1 VTAKPAQTD
10 LEELGMSALDTI
22 APPVEARL
30 GSRAVREARVALLG
44 YGLIGSAVSRL
55 LRTTGHHAPSAVRI
69 TGALVRTPRLRTGD
83 APHPLVNDPAALFDP
98 QPDVVIELL
107 GGLEPART
115 LVLDA
120 LNRGIPVVTANKRL
134 LAAHGDEL
142 LRAAARSGAPLR
154 YEASVIAGVPFL
166 GTFVAR
172 PLTASVDR
180 LVAIVNG
187 TSNYLLTRIAE
198 GLPFDAALADAQRL
212 GFAETD
218 PSRDVN
224 GSDAADKLA
233 VLARTFWNWSVTAG
247 DVATTGVDRLS
258 EIDLALARDVGGSI
272 KPVAIAERIATGGSL
287 YVGPAFVH
295 ARDALAG
302 VDGVLNA
309 IRLEREAELPLL
321 FTGPGAG
328 PDVTARTVV
337 DDVFEVLSG
346 GVAVKPTTFQRP
358 LLRPIAPTGWFI
370 SLSGALP
377 PPAEIAD
384 LFGSHGLWARRW
396 TDARPAALGHTLA
409 LLTHS
414 CSSSAVD
421 AAISRLTS
429 VAAITATVL
438 PTLEIGRE

>member
-1 VTAKPAQTD
+1 
-10 LEELGMSALDTI
+10 MSALDTI
-22 APPVEARL
+22 APTVEATPAA
-30 GSRAVREARVALLG
+30 RATREARVALLG
-44 YGLIGSAVSRL
+44 YGLIGSAVSHL
-55 LRTTGHHAPSAVRI
+55 LQTTGQHAPRPIRI
-69 TGALVRTPRLRTGD
+69 TGALVRTPRARTGN
-83 APHPLVNDPAALFDP
+83 APHPFVTDSAALVEP
-98 QPDVVIELL
+98 RPEVVVELL

-142 LRAAARSGAPLR
+142 LRAAARSGAPFR

-166 GTFVAR
+166 GTFAAR
-172 PLTASVDR
+172 PLVASVDR
-180 LVAIVNG
+180 VVAIVNG
-187 TSNYLLTRIAE
+187 TSNFLVTRIAE
-198 GLPFDAALADAQRL
+198 GLSFEAALGEAQRL

-218 PSRDVN
+218 PSRDIN

-233 VLARTFWNWSVTAG
+233 VLARTFWNWNVTAG
-247 DVATTGVDRLS
+247 DVSTTGVERLTA
-258 EIDLALARDVGGSI
+258 IDLALAREVGGRI
-272 KPVAIAERIATGGSL
+272 KPVAVAERTNGGGSL
-287 YVGPAFVH
+287 FVGPAFVP
-295 ARDALAG
+295 ARDPLAA

-309 IRLEREAELPLL
+309 IRLEHSGELPLL

-346 GVAVKPTTFQRP
+346 RVSVNPATFQRP
-358 LLRPIAPTGWFI
+358 VLRPSPPTGWFI

-377 PPAEIAD
+377 PAAEIAD

-396 TDARPAALGHTLA
+396 SDARPAAEGHTVA

-414 CSSSAVD
+414 CSSGAVD

-429 VAAITATVL
+429 VAAINATVL
-438 PTLEIGRE
+438 PALEAGRE